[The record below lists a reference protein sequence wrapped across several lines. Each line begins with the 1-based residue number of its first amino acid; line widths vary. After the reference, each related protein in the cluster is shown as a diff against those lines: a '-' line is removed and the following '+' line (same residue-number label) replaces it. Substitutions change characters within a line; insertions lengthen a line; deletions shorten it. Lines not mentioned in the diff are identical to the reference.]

1 MAALAAI
8 IMAGS
13 EVPVV
18 LHTTLDFFGRY
29 LDGRADGLAKARA
42 DGTVAGVA
50 STEAIER

>member
-1 MAALAAI
+1 MMAALAAI
-8 IMAGS
+8 ISPAAAA
-13 EVPVV
+13 V

-29 LDGRADGLAKARA
+29 LGGRADGLAKARA